1 MNDAGT
7 DPTGRVDGE
16 SDWADQD
23 ILTLD
28 LAADRLTEE
37 IEVLE
42 RDIAD
47 APGDLDLTDAKL
59 RLERLVDARTR
70 MTKRAR

>member
-1 MNDAGT
+1 MSDDGQ
-7 DPTGRVDGE
+7 RCDGE

-23 ILTLD
+23 LLTLD
-28 LAADRLTEE
+28 LAAERLSEE
-37 IEVLE
+37 IVVLE

-47 APGDLDLTDAKL
+47 APADLDLTDARL
-59 RLERLVDARTR
+59 RLERLVDARAR

>member
-1 MNDAGT
+1 MND
-7 DPTGRVDGE
+7 DEQRVDGE

-28 LAADRLTEE
+28 LAAERLREE

-47 APGDLDLTDAKL
+47 APGDLDLTDARL
-59 RLERLVDARTR
+59 RLERLVDARLR
-70 MTKRAR
+70 MTKRA